1 MTRNDRKN
9 DERTEGER
17 KREVK
22 IRLRRMCR
30 RKVEK
35 YDRIRRE
42 KETKD
47 DALNEN
53 GRN

>member
-1 MTRNDRKN
+1 MT
-9 DERTEGER
+9 ERMMKEQKVSE